1 MSFFRRL
8 VSKPQSPVPSPE
20 GELADTAD
28 SAAGRPELKPDQNQA
43 GDGSDEPSSALEDPT
58 AGHFTS
64 VKLQQGSPLLDD
76 DWNEAG
82 PGAPKSGEPAFQDDL
97 NDQDGASS
105 SEGPAE
111 TVAATPGPPEMDG
124 AILVVSAADGPMPN
138 GEDDL
143 PHDLSG
149 IEHTDAVAAT
159 GAIIS
164 ADFNYVE
171 HTTLVRLDPTDL
183 KDGQSLLVGFHSAE
197 PLDSEET
204 AISQGEDS
212 DSEDL
217 PDL

>member
-8 VSKPQSPVPSPE
+8 VSKPQSPAASPE
-20 GELADTAD
+20 SESAETSDAVAGHPESELGET
-28 SAAGRPELKPDQNQA
+28 R
-43 GDGSDEPSSALEDPT
+43 DGSDEPAAALEDSSSGP
-58 AGHFTS
+58 FTG